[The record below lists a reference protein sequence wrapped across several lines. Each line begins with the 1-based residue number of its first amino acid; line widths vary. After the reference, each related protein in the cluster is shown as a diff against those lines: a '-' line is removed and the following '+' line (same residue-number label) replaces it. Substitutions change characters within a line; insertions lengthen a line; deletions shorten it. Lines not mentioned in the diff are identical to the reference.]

1 MKTSLQSLLA
11 EKIRESLPEF
21 WARNRRVTADNLCLH
36 FGVSRTTMLRSLAI
50 LRDRGVVRYG
60 RGSPIRPG
68 SSLGKATNTNESS
81 SEQVTDGVV
90 TDPEA
95 YSSTTAAYRVYQAI
109 KDQIIRGEWANEDLV
124 PKTGYLVHTF
134 SCSKSTAHRALQILL
149 EDGLIT
155 RFGRGYRVGADRV
168 QSIAFQTKGSV
179 FVVQYDSFTWPRIQ
193 NGKWGDQFVGNVFT
207 SLSGSGLE
215 VHVAD
220 LQRSGIRHG
229 DFARPTGEQDI
240 EDAVRRLTSP
250 LLGFICLFSVFDFPP
265 PAYKHLEASLE
276 WLSRFGKPIVW
287 FDSTEEIGGLYRRSR
302 KVTESFGAFLK
313 SGRLKA
319 PLFRCRPD
327 QAEAFGVALHILEEH
342 GHRRIGLALFRPRVE
357 WMRYRLHTI
366 NRIRSKNMRHIHL
379 AVGPGRKNPIPLTMN
394 MTIEDFRTGI
404 PTVNRKGIAAML
416 ARLSAEYIGK
426 PLAELPEDERDLII
440 MTRVLLPIIESE
452 ECTALLLPN
461 DHAARRVLHWCVAAG
476 IRIPRELS
484 ILSFDDRF
492 EEQYPYVISSVNFG
506 FERLGRIAVGIL
518 RGQQPLRI
526 REYRGVPSIPRLNH
540 QMTIGPVR

>member
-1 MKTSLQSLLA
+1 MKASLQSLLA
-11 EKIRESLPEF
+11 EKIRESLPKF
-21 WARNRRVTADNLCLH
+21 WARNRRVTADSLCLH

-68 SSLGKATNTNESS
+68 SSLGTATNTNETS
-81 SEQVTDGVV
+81 SEQVANEVV

-109 KDQIIRGEWANEDLV
+109 KDQIIHGEWANEDLV
-124 PKTGYLVHTF
+124 PKTAYLVHTF

-168 QSIAFQTKGSV
+168 QSTAFQTKGSV
-179 FVVQYDSFTWPRIQ
+179 FVVQYDSLTWPRIQ

-215 VHVAD
+215 VYVAD
-220 LQRSGIRHG
+220 LQRNGIRHG
-229 DFARPTGEQDI
+229 DSARPTGEQDI

-250 LLGFICLFSVFDFPP
+250 LLGFICLFSVFDFPR
-265 PAYKHLEASLE
+265 PAYEHLEASLE

-287 FDSTEEIGGLYRRSR
+287 FDSTEEIGGLYRRSG
-302 KVTESFGAFLK
+302 KVTQSFGAFLK
-313 SGRLKA
+313 SGRLKS
-319 PLFRCRPD
+319 PVFRCRPD
-327 QAEAFGVALHILEEH
+327 QAEAFSVALHILEEH

-366 NRIRSKNMRHIHL
+366 NRIRSKSIRHIHL
-379 AVGPGRKNPIPLTMN
+379 AVSPGKKNPIPLTMS
-394 MTIEDFRTGI
+394 MTIKDFHTGI
-404 PTVNRKGIAAML
+404 PTVNRKVSAML
-416 ARLSAEYIGK
+416 GRLSAEYIGK
-426 PLAELPEDERDLII
+426 TMAELPEDDRDLII

-452 ECTALLLPN
+452 KCTALLLPN

-476 IRIPRELS
+476 IRIPQELS

-506 FERLGRIAVGIL
+506 FEQLGRIAVGIL
-518 RGQQPLRI
+518 RGQPPLRI